1 VEISPK
7 LSIWINVILA
17 ILTAVSTGALSL
29 SGIVSPATATQIV
42 AFAGV
47 GATIL
52 NLIMHSYASS
62 QPGPA
67 APPDPP
73 VVLAA
78 QKVADLPSNASTLTI
93 ASTKAAAEAAVT
105 AHQP

>member
-1 VEISPK
+1 MEISPK
-7 LSIWINVILA
+7 ASIWINVILA

-29 SGIVSPATATQIV
+29 SGLVSPATATQIV

-52 NLIMHSYASS
+52 NLVMHSYASS

-67 APPDPP
+67 APADPP
-73 VVLAA
+73 VVVAA
-78 QKVADLPSNASTLTI
+78 QKVADLPLSASP
-93 ASTKAAAEAAVT
+93 AVVAQTKRAATEAVT
-105 AHQP
+105 EH